1 MARKTRN
8 HTPRNHLSVVQPGE
22 SVGEAMLR
30 EHGDAPD
37 SPETDPR
44 LQPEE
49 GAETGFTETE
59 PSDKLGPKTVVKTR
73 YKHVY
78 QDRAKAAGRTDK
90 ASKRGNGDWLQR
102 ELQAETMSGDRFDV
116 ERFIEIMDANGVDYS
131 RWNRTT
137 RGWEGRFRMSGS
149 IVLRG
154 RVGKSGIL
162 HMPNGPVNVQQLADE
177 GDEDARAFLA
187 KWAN

>member
-1 MARKTRN
+1 MARKSRN
-8 HTPRNHLSVVQPGE
+8 APALTVVAGNDPE
-22 SVGEAMLR
+22 LIDVEDSMPEVIEA
-30 EHGDAPD
+30 
-37 SPETDPR
+37 
-44 LQPEE
+44 Q
-49 GAETGFTETE
+49 AEETE
-59 PSDKLGPKTVVKTR
+59 AEAEVTEDKLGPRTVVKAH

-78 QDRAKAAGRTDK
+78 QDRAKAQGRTDK

-102 ELQAETMSGDRFDV
+102 ELQAETMSGDKFDV
-116 ERFIEIMDANGVDYS
+116 ERFIEIMDLNGVDYS

-177 GDEDARAFLA
+177 GDIDAHAFLV